1 MNLGIVGWRGMV
13 GSVLINRM
21 DQNNDFGLFNITLLS
36 SSNFKSKLSTKYSD
50 LKYEKSDNLD
60 CLLSQDIIISC
71 QGSEYT
77 KKSLSYFKKKRLV
90 WLLGGCSFRFENE

>member
-36 SSNFKSKLSTKYSD
+36 SSNFKSKLSTKYPN
-50 LKYEKSDNLD
+50 LEYEKSDNLD

-77 KKSLSYFKKKRLV
+77 KKVYPILKKKVGLV
-90 WLLGGCSFRFENE
+90 IGWMQLPL